1 MHSEYFTKQL
11 ALTKLLSQPNFYV
24 VIVASALL
32 GLSACTANKESAGYE
47 NTGVVSSEVET
58 NSTAGVGPNPSLN
71 APEKKLIPTVNI
83 APAIGWKEQAKP
95 IAAPGISVAAFADGL
110 DHPRWLYVLPNGDVL
125 VAETNAPPKGKT
137 DFSITKSI
145 RNWVMGK
152 VMKKA
157 GAAVPSANRVTL
169 LRDSDGDGVADVNS
183 VLLAG
188 LMSPFGMALVGD
200 ELYIANADAVVK
212 FPYVAGDLKISAPAT
227 KVVDLPGGPINHH
240 WTKNIIANKQGTKLY
255 VTVGSNSNVA
265 EDGMDIEVGRAAIW
279 EVDIKT
285 GTHRLYAEGLRN
297 PNGLAWE
304 PETGA
309 LWTVVNE
316 RDELGDDLVPDYLTS
331 VQEGAF
337 YGWPYSYFGQNVDER
352 VEPARPELVAKAV
365 LPDYA
370 LGAHTASLG
379 LASSVGAKLPAIYAN
394 GMFIGQHGSWN
405 RKPRS
410 GYKVIYVP
418 FANGKPAG
426 MPIDV
431 LTGFLSP
438 EGEAYGRPVG
448 VAIDKQGALL
458 VADDVGNKVWR
469 VTADATK

>member
-32 GLSACTANKESAGYE
+32 GLSACTANNE
-47 NTGVVSSEVET
+47 NATVVSSNVK
-58 NSTAGVGPNPSLN
+58 SSSAAGLGPNPSLN

-83 APAIGWKEQAKP
+83 APAIGWKEEAKP

-183 VLLAG
+183 VLLAD

-200 ELYIANADAVVK
+200 ELYIANADAVIK
-212 FPYVAGDLKISAPAT
+212 FPYVAGDTKISAPAT

-265 EDGMDIEVGRAAIW
+265 EDGMDIKSGA
-279 EVDIKT
+279 
-285 GTHRLYAEGLRN
+285 HRLYAEGLRN

-379 LASSVGAKLPAIYAN
+379 LVSSVGAKLPAIYAN
-394 GMFIGQHGSWN
+394 GMFVGQHGSWN